1 MNAVDSDLTH
11 QDRFYEHTES
21 CRQNRSEYAGTSRK
35 LRVLRLCGLLS
46 CHARQ
51 SSPCGCE
58 VGCENSLITGGL
70 RPPNLSTSELSAAA
84 ASESQSVLSADSGG
98 DTVHSA
104 VSRTQHLTNISE
116 VINHAT
122 NITTD
127 KIQCGS
133 DDMHKHA
140 TIKPDLIQLDKMS
153 TTNNSADRHSN
164 TSRCSKATDQRCT
177 SNTDS
182 EAAVKDIN
190 SGASAGAIERASER
204 VSERLP
210 VINVSRSVSVDESDL
225 KSVVPDTVQT
235 EVAEPVVSQEPR
247 RVSLTPDM
255 IGPLQL
261 SPGAVLDNDGF
272 TYTLTIP
279 GSNSQCSST
288 KQSASPGLVTQPV
301 LLVLPESSPTAD
313 SADSESVGGDTLSEQ
328 NVKLQHTLNTRR
340 DTLLELSVNYV
351 KSPDGRYIKL
361 DEEIGRGSF
370 KTVYKGL
377 DCETG
382 VNVAWCELM
391 VSISQHSQTFHLQV
405 L

>member
-1 MNAVDSDLTH
+1 M
-11 QDRFYEHTES
+11 
-21 CRQNRSEYAGTSRK
+21 
-35 LRVLRLCGLLS
+35 
-46 CHARQ
+46 
-51 SSPCGCE
+51 
-58 VGCENSLITGGL
+58 
-70 RPPNLSTSELSAAA
+70 
-84 ASESQSVLSADSGG
+84 
-98 DTVHSA
+98 
-104 VSRTQHLTNISE
+104 
-116 VINHAT
+116 INHAT

-153 TTNNSADRHSN
+153 TTNNSAASHSN
-164 TSRCSKATDQRCT
+164 TSRCSEATDQRCT

-190 SGASAGAIERASER
+190 SGASER
-204 VSERLP
+204 VSERAREGLP
-210 VINVSRSVSVDESDL
+210 VINVSQSVSVDESDL
-225 KSVVPDTVQT
+225 KSVVPDTVQA

-279 GSNSQCSST
+279 GSNSQCCST

-313 SADSESVGGDTLSEQ
+313 SADSESVGGDTLREQ